1 MLWCMYTYV
10 CLFPYIPYT
19 IFSLCLPPL
28 SPQCIDPYINDT
40 LSKQCS
46 LDTDGDKI
54 PDYRVSVLMVEIAQ
68 LL

>member
-1 MLWCMYTYV
+1 MVYAHLYM
-10 CLFPYIPYT
+10 FASIPYT